1 MRRLLWA
8 LIVVIGVGT
17 VAFILARKLPG
28 DPVRMLVGPQAEI
41 PEDLEQTP
49 LIMGICLHHL
59 KDEGRYVVGCP
70 PNNDKMQEA
79 IMELTGIEA

>member
-1 MRRLLWA
+1 MRDL
-8 LIVVIGVGT
+8 V
-17 VAFILARKLPG
+17 
-28 DPVRMLVGPQAEI
+28 MLVGHQAEI
-41 PEDLEQTP
+41 PKDLGQTP